1 MNAINALS
9 LGNLDIACEGG
20 WGINTFYALNPTVYT
35 PGYGFFAAAMSR
47 ITRDDAIVHPLFTPF
62 RAEADSMHSTNL
74 FAIADETYRKN
85 LRAKFL
91 GDAIPARSFAAGR
104 NEMLIWGDGGNLNFS
119 DCKRSDAWPRDG
131 GKWFHSDIKDV
142 AYFYLPELYRRIV
155 NENGGSNE

>member
-9 LGNLDIACEGG
+9 FGYLDIACEGG

-74 FAIADETYRKN
+74 FAIADETYRKD

-104 NEMLIWGDGGNLNFS
+104 NAIEVFEHIPMMQHMAHVEDWPDKDGSLLLW
-119 DCKRSDAWPRDG
+119 K
-131 GKWFHSDIKDV
+131 HSSLKNI
-142 AYFYLPELYRRIV
+142 AYFFVHKLFNRIV
-155 NENGGSNE
+155 EGQ